1 MVVHSGARNAIVST
15 THQILLN
22 HRQIC
27 TQRQQMEVEFYVRDF
42 HSRVHLQELVASC
55 QYRLLQRGKHWRST
69 TATWPVIQ
77 THLYRRSRYA
87 YGDSL
92 STKRQVNELPLLP
105 LPGSCPSEN
114 LAS

>member
-1 MVVHSGARNAIVST
+1 MVVHSGARNVIVST

-22 HRQIC
+22 HRRIC
-27 TQRQQMEVEFYVRDF
+27 IQRQQMEVEFYVKVF
-42 HSRVHLQELVASC
+42 HSRVHLQELVAAC
-55 QYRLLQRGKHWRST
+55 QHRLLQRDKHWRST

-92 STKRQVNELPLLP
+92 SVKTQVNELPPLP
-105 LPGSCPSEN
+105 SPGSCPSGN
-114 LAS
+114 LA